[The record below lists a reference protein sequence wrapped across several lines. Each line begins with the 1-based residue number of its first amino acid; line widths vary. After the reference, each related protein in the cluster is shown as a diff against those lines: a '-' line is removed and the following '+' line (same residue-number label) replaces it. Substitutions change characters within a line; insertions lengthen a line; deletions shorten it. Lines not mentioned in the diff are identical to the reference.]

1 MRDRGRYIYT
11 PTAVTLAKNPELKS
25 MSVTPNGVICVSP
38 MTLQIT
44 DSLDILF
51 HEEDEHN
58 NNTEEI
64 DNVDI
69 NCDVEIIEN
78 INNVIDSSQ
87 LNECLTNDTSA
98 VEKHIQRIYTMLV
111 IVLFGCSNAL

>member
-1 MRDRGRYIYT
+1 MYT
-11 PTAVTLAKNPELKS
+11 PTAVTLAKTFELKS
-25 MSVTPNGVICVSP
+25 MSATPNGVICVSP

-69 NCDVEIIEN
+69 DCDVEIIEN

-98 VEKHIQRIYTMLV
+98 VEKNIQRIYTILV
-111 IVLFGCSNAL
+111 IVLFGCINAL